1 MDAVD
6 AYKDIVHEFEDPLPV
21 FRPGEAKQEPDDRSD
36 SERPRAQRKAQ
47 DASAGAVQFAP
58 QPTQPD
64 LDSPA
69 HILASIAGSSQAFQP
84 PAPEDSSMLGYGFEQ
99 PNDWGVISTDT
110 SRPSRP
116 LTREALAVLEPV
128 TSEPVS
134 KAPSVQEHNA
144 TMELEEMALGRE
156 MHTQASDQRDGR
168 MGSWPR

>member
-1 MDAVD
+1 
-6 AYKDIVHEFEDPLPV
+6 
-21 FRPGEAKQEPDDRSD
+21 
-36 SERPRAQRKAQ
+36 
-47 DASAGAVQFAP
+47 
-58 QPTQPD
+58 
-64 LDSPA
+64 
-69 HILASIAGSSQAFQP
+69 
-84 PAPEDSSMLGYGFEQ
+84 MLGYGFEQ

-110 SRPSRP
+110 SRPGRP